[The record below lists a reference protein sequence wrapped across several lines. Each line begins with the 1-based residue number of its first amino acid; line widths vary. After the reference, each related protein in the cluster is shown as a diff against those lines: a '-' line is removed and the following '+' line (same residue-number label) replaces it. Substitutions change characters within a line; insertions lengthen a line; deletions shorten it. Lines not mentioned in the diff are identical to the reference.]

1 MNAFDVVYSA
11 GNHTITIS
19 KIKANYSQT
28 TTTNDHQHN
37 KLSTVQLQQ
46 QRKSIREK
54 LSKPESKTIN
64 SRPFDAASAQ
74 SNVIPAINYIVLSDD
89 GNLHFE
95 MINRQWNE

>member
-19 KIKANYSQT
+19 KIKANYSQA
-28 TTTNDHQHN
+28 TTTNDQHN
-37 KLSTVQLQQ
+37 QPTVQLQQ
-46 QRKSIREK
+46 QRKSIKENR
-54 LSKPESKTIN
+54 SKPESKTIN
-64 SRPFDAASAQ
+64 SGPFAAASAPP
-74 SNVIPAINYIVLSDD
+74 NVIPINFIVLSDD